1 MHEIHIDSK
10 LIHNDFPN
18 TMEIE
23 KVEKLLVN
31 LDHKEEYIL
40 YIRNLKKWVNH
51 GLFFQKV
58 HRFIKFN
65 KNVWLKRY
73 IDMNTE
79 LEKDK
84 NDFEK
89 KNSFM
94 NNAVF
99 WKPWKVWESTKI
111 SNF

>member
-31 LDHKEEYIL
+31 LHHKEEYIL

-51 GLFFQKV
+51 GLFF
-58 HRFIKFN
+58 
-65 KNVWLKRY
+65 
-73 IDMNTE
+73 
-79 LEKDK
+79 
-84 NDFEK
+84 
-89 KNSFM
+89 
-94 NNAVF
+94 
-99 WKPWKVWESTKI
+99 
-111 SNF
+111 